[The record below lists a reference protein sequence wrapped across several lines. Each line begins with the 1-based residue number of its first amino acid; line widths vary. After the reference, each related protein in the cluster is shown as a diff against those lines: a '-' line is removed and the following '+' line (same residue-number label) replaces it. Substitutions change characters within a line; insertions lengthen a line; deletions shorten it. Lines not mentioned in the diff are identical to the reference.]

1 MINVQKKKRKK
12 KKGEGLF
19 WQGLGEEE
27 EEAKILCYKS

>member
-1 MINVQKKKRKK
+1 MINVQKKK

-27 EEAKILCYKS
+27 EEAKILCYES